1 MAEQTDAPGAQQ
13 FIPPQAGTLAELRAA
28 AAGCR
33 GCELYRDATQTVF
46 GRGDESARVVFVGE
60 QPGDLE
66 DQHGLPFVGPA
77 GRLLRRAVDDAGLD
91 PAHLYIT
98 NAVKH
103 FRHELRGRRRIHQ
116 TPDRVHIVACRPWL
130 VAEFARLRP
139 DLVVVLGATAAKAL
153 LGPTFRVTR
162 QRGELLP
169 WPAAAEHPEDFT
181 RVPVDRAGTLA
192 DAPAARVL
200 ATIHPSAVL
209 RADNQD
215 VAYRGLVDDLTVAAR
230 ALTG

>member
-28 AAGCR
+28 ATGCR

-46 GRGDESARVVFVGE
+46 GRGDESAWVVFVGE

-139 DLVVVLGATAAKAL
+139 HLVVVLGATAAKAL

-169 WPAAAEHPEDFT
+169 WPAAAEHPGDFT
-181 RVPVDRAGTLA
+181 RAPDRAG
-192 DAPAARVL
+192 APAARVL

-230 ALTG
+230 ALAG

>member
-1 MAEQTDAPGAQQ
+1 MAEQTDPPGAQQ
-13 FIPPQAGTLAELRAA
+13 FIPPQAGTLAELRTA

-33 GCELYRDATQTVF
+33 GCELHRDATQTVF

-116 TPDRVHIVACRPWL
+116 TPDRVHVVACRPWL

-139 DLVVVLGATAAKAL
+139 ELVVVLGATAAKAL
-153 LGPTFRVTR
+153 LGPAFRVTR
-162 QRGELLP
+162 QRGALLP
-169 WPAAAEHPEDFT
+169 WPAAAEHPDDFT
-181 RVPVDRAGTLA
+181 RVPEDRVGTVD
-192 DAPAARVL
+192 ARVL

-215 VAYRGLVDDLTVAAR
+215 VAYRGLVDDLMVAAR
-230 ALTG
+230 ALAG